1 MLHPIAPKSPA
12 QLRGP
17 WFCIAHHQLLVLPGQ
32 EPDAC
37 LHVHPGCQP
46 IACPARCIARRELGW
61 EPCDCHPDSRL
72 TIHDGGPA
80 YSKAA
85 EAASVHD
92 SLQARAAALHE
103 YSGQRKLLPP
113 SLRAL
118 DAASCR
124 LAHKYVQRRHAG

>member
-1 MLHPIAPKSPA
+1 MM
-12 QLRGP
+12 
-17 WFCIAHHQLLVLPGQ
+17 
-32 EPDAC
+32 
-37 LHVHPGCQP
+37 HPGIP
-46 IACPARCIARRELGW
+46 PNHLLPAPARRMMGW

-72 TIHDGGPA
+72 ANHDGGRGPA

-124 LAHKYVQRRHAG
+124 LAHGYVQRRHAG